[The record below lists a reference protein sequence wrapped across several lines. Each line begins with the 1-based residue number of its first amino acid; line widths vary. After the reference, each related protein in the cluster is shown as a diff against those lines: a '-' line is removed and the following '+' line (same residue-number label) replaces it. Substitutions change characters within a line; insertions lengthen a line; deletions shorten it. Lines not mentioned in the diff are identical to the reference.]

1 MQLRKGKPIKE
12 AGEIALATLKDE
24 QAVYALICELE
35 KQPLDRQAF
44 GRIYQENLQSEHI
57 RYLICHR
64 QGRVCG
70 FCSLFVQSPLH
81 HAGRIGE
88 VQELIVSPAAQ
99 GAGIGRALLSK
110 ALAYAAQMGCLQL
123 EVCCNLQ
130 RPAAHRFYEYMGL
143 QKSHYKFTLRLS

>member
-1 MQLRKGKPIKE
+1 MKE
-12 AGEIALATLKDE
+12 AEEIALATPKDE

-88 VQELIVSPAAQ
+88 VQELIVYPG
-99 GAGIGRALLSK
+99 GAGGRYWAGAVIQSFGICSANRGAFSWKFAAICSGRRHTVSMNIWACKK
-110 ALAYAAQMGCLQL
+110 AIINLPCAFYKL
-123 EVCCNLQ
+123 EN
-130 RPAAHRFYEYMGL
+130 
-143 QKSHYKFTLRLS
+143 

>member
-1 MQLRKGKPIKE
+1 M
-12 AGEIALATLKDE
+12 ATPKDE

-70 FCSLFVQSPLH
+70 FCSLFVQSLLH

-88 VQELIVSPAAQ
+88 VQELIVSPG
-99 GAGIGRALLSK
+99 GAGGRYWAGAVIQSFGICSANGVPSVGSLLQFAAGRRHTVSMNIWACKK
-110 ALAYAAQMGCLQL
+110 AIINLPCAFYKL
-123 EVCCNLQ
+123 EN
-130 RPAAHRFYEYMGL
+130 
-143 QKSHYKFTLRLS
+143 